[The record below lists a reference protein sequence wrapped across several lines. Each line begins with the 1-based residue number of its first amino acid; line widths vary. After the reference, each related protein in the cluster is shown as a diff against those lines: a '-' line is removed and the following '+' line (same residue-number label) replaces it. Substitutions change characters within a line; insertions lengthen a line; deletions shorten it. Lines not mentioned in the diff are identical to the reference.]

1 LQEAPRLQQFLAM
14 DFGPRFDKTLLG
26 LRQPAPDALDGIKGK
41 HGLGF
46 LIHRMKVR
54 PVMGRTYFHEH
65 SNDDSEE
72 ARELWHVVNS
82 TSSKLDPDWLTL
94 DFSRDGSSSQ
104 QPSSAANL
112 C

>member
-1 LQEAPRLQQFLAM
+1 M

-72 ARELWHVVNS
+72 ARDLWHVVNS
-82 TSSKLDPDWLTL
+82 TSSKLGPVWLTIAL
-94 DFSRDGSSSQ
+94 QPRRFVIVASADGCKRL
-104 QPSSAANL
+104 L
-112 C
+112 CPLKLIA